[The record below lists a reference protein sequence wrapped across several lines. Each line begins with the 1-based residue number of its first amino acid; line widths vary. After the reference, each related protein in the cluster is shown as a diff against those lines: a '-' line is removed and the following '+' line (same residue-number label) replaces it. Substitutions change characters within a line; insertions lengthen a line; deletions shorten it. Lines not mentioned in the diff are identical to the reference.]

1 MARRFCNRAC
11 AADTAILLPGMG
23 PVDEHKLFFVVA
35 DQQPAGAE
43 VIDERI
49 LRQLGATRI
58 PIERVHRRR
67 FARFLPPMSR
77 ETNESMGTLAEH
89 AAAEVRDQINS
100 RLLTGGN
107 LAMVRKKI
115 LVVDDDPDVRL
126 GLQLRLNANHYD
138 VICAADGVASIAE
151 ARKHMPDLV
160 ILDLGLPAGDGFSV
174 LERLKANEK
183 LSSIPVIV
191 LSGRDRVGNRDRAIK
206 AGAKAFLQ
214 KPMPNDKLL
223 AVIRL
228 ALEAENHTP
237 PVVYDLAES
246 G

>member
-1 MARRFCNRAC
+1 
-11 AADTAILLPGMG
+11 MG
-23 PVDEHKLFFVVA
+23 
-35 DQQPAGAE
+35 Q
-43 VIDERI
+43 
-49 LRQLGATRI
+49 
-58 PIERVHRRR
+58 
-67 FARFLPPMSR
+67 
-77 ETNESMGTLAEH
+77 
-89 AAAEVRDQINS
+89 
-100 RLLTGGN
+100 
-107 LAMVRKKI
+107 KKI

-191 LSGRDRVGNRDRAIK
+191 LSGRDRVGNRERALK
-206 AGAKAFLQ
+206 AGAMTFLQ
-214 KPMPNDKLL
+214 KPIANEKLL

-228 ALEAENHTP
+228 TLEAENHTP
-237 PVVYDLAES
+237 SVVYDLAES

>member
-1 MARRFCNRAC
+1 MA
-11 AADTAILLPGMG
+11 
-23 PVDEHKLFFVVA
+23 
-35 DQQPAGAE
+35 Q
-43 VIDERI
+43 
-49 LRQLGATRI
+49 
-58 PIERVHRRR
+58 
-67 FARFLPPMSR
+67 
-77 ETNESMGTLAEH
+77 
-89 AAAEVRDQINS
+89 
-100 RLLTGGN
+100 
-107 LAMVRKKI
+107 KKI

-151 ARKHMPDLV
+151 ARKHMPDL
-160 ILDLGLPAGDGFSV
+160 ILLDLGLPAGDGFSV

-191 LSGRDRVGNRDRAIK
+191 LSGRDRVGNRDRSIK
-206 AGAKAFLQ
+206 AGAKIFLQ

-228 ALEAENHTP
+228 ALEEENDAP

-246 G
+246 S